1 MLKFIKHH
9 MDTIIGIEIFPLISF
24 IIFFL
29 FFLIMTIWIIRLD
42 KNEVKKISEIPLNN
56 ENSDQP

>member
-1 MLKFIKHH
+1 

-29 FFLIMTIWIIRLD
+29 FFIVLFIWVA
-42 KNEVKKISEIPLNN
+42 KMKKSDVAELAAMPLEEQ
-56 ENSDQP
+56 ENDASSKTFEN